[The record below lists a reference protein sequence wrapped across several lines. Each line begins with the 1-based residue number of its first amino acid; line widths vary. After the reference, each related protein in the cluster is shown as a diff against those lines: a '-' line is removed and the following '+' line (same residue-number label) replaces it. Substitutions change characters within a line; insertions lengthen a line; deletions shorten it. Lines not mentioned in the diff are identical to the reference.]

1 MKNRLK
7 YSYTIL
13 RYVHD
18 VATSE
23 FVNIGVAVH
32 CEENDFFKVKLSN
45 STSRV
50 SKLFPNL
57 GTQNFRNLLKVIEK
71 KFTEIS
77 SDDDNLP
84 LFKSNTNLETIL
96 SSVTPKD
103 DSALVWSN
111 VSFGLTVNLQK
122 TLDDLFS
129 RYVTQYVKDTHRSN
143 LTDADILKLFKAELN
158 KRNLEDLFKEK
169 TVESADDSVKFKS
182 AWKNGIWHCIE
193 PLSFDLSEAEN
204 VRDKARNFLG
214 HITSVSDSQEKF
226 KIYLIVAKPKSE
238 KLEKAFFQAMRIL
251 NKLPTANKIYME
263 TETMTLVDE
272 FARQIAEH
280 NQDQLKLTH

>member
-1 MKNRLK
+1 MKHQYK
-7 YSYTIL
+7 YSYAAL

-18 VATSE
+18 VATAE
-23 FVNIGVAVH
+23 FVNVGVAVH

-129 RYVTQYVKDTHRSN
+129 RYVMQYVKDTHRSN
-143 LTDADILKLFKAELN
+143 LTYAD
-158 KRNLEDLFKEK
+158 
-169 TVESADDSVKFKS
+169 
-182 AWKNGIWHCIE
+182 
-193 PLSFDLSEAEN
+193 
-204 VRDKARNFLG
+204 
-214 HITSVSDSQEKF
+214 
-226 KIYLIVAKPKSE
+226 
-238 KLEKAFFQAMRIL
+238 
-251 NKLPTANKIYME
+251 
-263 TETMTLVDE
+263 
-272 FARQIAEH
+272 
-280 NQDQLKLTH
+280 